1 MDTLILPAMILKITS
16 FHAFPLKSAWAQAA
30 LMGKSW
36 KETIFKIMVG
46 SINVSICNLLLP
58 IVFCCVA
65 QVLYCLDVY
74 LRNCVAVSWKIQLK
88 YIGIYEKN
96 KCKNL
101 CLLIKEIL
109 GGYLLLLGQ

>member
-1 MDTLILPAMILKITS
+1 MEGDN
-16 FHAFPLKSAWAQAA
+16 FQNYD
-30 LMGKSW
+30 GKYQC
-36 KETIFKIMVG
+36 
-46 SINVSICNLLLP
+46 ICNVMLP

-101 CLLIKEIL
+101 CLLIKEII